1 MNDHDVIVSKGKE
14 SLKRLHVNAL
24 ALLNLTYT
32 RDDLTLLLEDARRGL
47 EQESIEQIYES
58 LDIFI
63 ELLDFQPLSLEVL
76 EPGFQ
81 SFARPELNGGVVPSF
96 EHLVLLDE
104 ENLSLALKKGAFS
117 PQNDSDLAWV
127 LQCARGEER
136 ADLQDTE
143 VFEFLAE
150 LATVKARIQKV

>member
-1 MNDHDVIVSKGKE
+1 
-14 SLKRLHVNAL
+14 
-24 ALLNLTYT
+24 
-32 RDDLTLLLEDARRGL
+32 
-47 EQESIEQIYES
+47 
-58 LDIFI
+58 
-63 ELLDFQPLSLEVL
+63 VL

-81 SFARPELNGGVVPSF
+81 SFGRPKLNGGVVPSF
-96 EHLVLLDE
+96 EHLVLFDE
-104 ENLSLALKKGAFS
+104 ENLSLGLKKGAFS

-150 LATVKARIQKV
+150 LAMVKAQAQKA